1 MESSPIVEGQV
12 TAQGRKVAVVAAR
25 FNRLYCL
32 EPAERRDGVLARA
45 RWRR

>member
-25 FNRLYCL
+25 
-32 EPAERRDGVLARA
+32 
-45 RWRR
+45 

>member
-25 FNRLYCL
+25 FNEQL
-32 EPAERRDGVLARA
+32 RA
-45 RWRR
+45 YNAKQKEAKDKK